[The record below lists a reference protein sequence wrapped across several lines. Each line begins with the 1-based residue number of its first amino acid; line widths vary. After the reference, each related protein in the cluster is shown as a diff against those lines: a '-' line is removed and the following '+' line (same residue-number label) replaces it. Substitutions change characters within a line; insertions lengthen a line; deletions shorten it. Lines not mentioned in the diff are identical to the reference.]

1 MNRHIGPNS
10 ETEQKMLDSLGMDS
24 LEQLI
29 DETVPESIR
38 LNAPLKVPSAISEQE
53 YAKHIQELANN
64 NKPFRSFIGQG
75 YYSTY
80 TPAVIQRNVFENPGW
95 YTQYT
100 PYQAEI
106 AQGRLEALLNFQTM
120 VSSLT
125 GLPIAN
131 ASLLDE
137 GSAAAEAM
145 IMGFNKV
152 SRKAKNKTKFFVDAN
167 TLSQTIDVLKTRANP
182 LGIELIIDSVK
193 SFSDD
198 EDVFGMLLSYPN
210 AQGDIHDWSDWVNA
224 RKEAQ
229 DYFMVMATDLLA

>member
-1 MNRHIGPNS
+1 MQKDLFLNRHIGPNS
-10 ETEQKMLDSLGMDS
+10 ETEQKMLDSLSMDS

-38 LNAPLKVPSAISEQE
+38 LNQPLKVPPAISEQE

-64 NKPFRSFIGQG
+64 NNPFRSFIGQG

-145 IMGFNKV
+145 IMGFN
-152 SRKAKNKTKFFVDAN
+152 
-167 TLSQTIDVLKTRANP
+167 
-182 LGIELIIDSVK
+182 
-193 SFSDD
+193 
-198 EDVFGMLLSYPN
+198 
-210 AQGDIHDWSDWVNA
+210 
-224 RKEAQ
+224 
-229 DYFMVMATDLLA
+229 

>member
-1 MNRHIGPNS
+1 
-10 ETEQKMLDSLGMDS
+10 
-24 LEQLI
+24 
-29 DETVPESIR
+29 
-38 LNAPLKVPSAISEQE
+38 
-53 YAKHIQELANN
+53 
-64 NKPFRSFIGQG
+64 
-75 YYSTY
+75 
-80 TPAVIQRNVFENPGW
+80 
-95 YTQYT
+95 
-100 PYQAEI
+100 
-106 AQGRLEALLNFQTM
+106 M

-182 LGIELIIDSVK
+182 LGIELIIGSVE

-210 AQGDIHDWSDWVNA
+210 AQGDIYDWSDWVNA

-229 DYFMVMATDLLA
+229 DYFMVMATDLLALTLLKSPGSMGIDCAIGNSQRFGVPLGYGGPHAAFCLHRRV